1 MKKTLPLTS
10 PQSKTSDPPR
20 TTEDNHPAP
29 SSLVASKAS
38 AVRAA
43 ESEVTWVAVV
53 SKRNPTKRELD
64 FEAAVYEPQRSS
76 SRPARTT
83 SKATSKEVAF
93 PPPRPK
99 ERGHGTRQ
107 ARGNP
112 AQPKK
117 KRRRGRRGQ
126 GPQRQEK
133 REARRNRRESE
144 GARGNTK
151 LQLYCL
157 QKDCHAMKKQL
168 SELAAAV
175 AALKVAISSVVDIL
189 PPIKTLVSTLPAI
202 QIQVQQLSLKLLCR
216 CEGQAAYITGEGD
229 YLCSICNK
237 DHKQCYLCASN
248 CEVGCSKKQTTWNSR

>member
-144 GARGNTK
+144 GARGSTK
-151 LQLYCL
+151 QMLYCL
-157 QKDCHAMKKQL
+157 QKDCCAMKKQVQEL
-168 SELAAAV
+168 SAAV
-175 AALKVAISSVVDIL
+175 AAVMEALSSVVHVL
-189 PPIKTLVSTLPAI
+189 THPKSPASTLPAQDDSNVDECVK
-202 QIQVQQLSLKLLCR
+202 QIVDPVQHEPQDENLRVWECHHCGKVFKFNKRLLGMRLHWKVCPEIPR
-216 CEGQAAYITGEGD
+216 
-229 YLCSICNK
+229 NK
-237 DHKQCYLCASN
+237 K
-248 CEVGCSKKQTTWNSR
+248 

>member
-10 PQSKTSDPPR
+10 PQSKANDPPR

-83 SKATSKEVAF
+83 SKATSKEVAL

-107 ARGNP
+107 ARATQRSQRRSAGGAGEDKAP
-112 AQPKK
+112 SD
-117 KRRRGRRGQ
+117 RRR
-126 GPQRQEK
+126 EK
-133 REARRNRRESE
+133 R
-144 GARGNTK
+144 GATAASPKEHEVVRSK
-151 LQLYCL
+151 CCIAY
-157 QKDCHAMKKQL
+157 KKT
-168 SELAAAV
+168 AV
-175 AALKVAISSVVDIL
+175 L
-189 PPIKTLVSTLPAI
+189 
-202 QIQVQQLSLKLLCR
+202 
-216 CEGQAAYITGEGD
+216 
-229 YLCSICNK
+229 
-237 DHKQCYLCASN
+237 
-248 CEVGCSKKQTTWNSR
+248 